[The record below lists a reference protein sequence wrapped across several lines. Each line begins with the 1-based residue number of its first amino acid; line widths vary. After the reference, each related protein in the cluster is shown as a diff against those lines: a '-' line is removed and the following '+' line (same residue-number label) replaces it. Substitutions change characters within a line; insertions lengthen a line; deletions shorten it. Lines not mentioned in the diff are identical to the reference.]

1 MEGHKPGDFISY
13 PLNRVAGTIAEPSE
27 ARRAIEALLV
37 AGVRPDDI
45 DVLHGEQDVHR
56 LDPSGAEHGFLSR
69 FQRTLI
75 KTLAPTAEADHLR
88 RHVDDVLAGR
98 VVVMVLAEAPELRT
112 TVATTLKAHGAV
124 DLGFYGR
131 WMWQSLD

>member
-13 PLNRVAGTIAEPSE
+13 PLYRVAGTIATPGA
-27 ARRAIEALLV
+27 ARRAIEELIV
-37 AGVRPDDI
+37 AGVPLDDI
-45 DVLHGEQDVHR
+45 DVLHGEQDIHR
-56 LDPSGAEHGFLSR
+56 LDPTGADHGFLSK

-75 KTLAPTAEADHLR
+75 NTLAPTGEADHLR

-98 VVVMVLAEAPELRT
+98 VVIMVVAEAPELRT
-112 TVATTLKAHGAV
+112 TVAATLKTHGAV
-124 DLGFYGR
+124 DVGFYGR